1 MEYSLYISCEVHVL
15 YLAHHVYWETIK
27 RTLRIWSFS
36 PLKIILCSIYWHR
49 NSPVNI
55 QSYSYSFNFWFM
67 IDPTGPGGDLTV
79 LGTQHKVSQLP
90 AKAEKRMGKG
100 ERRITVEKRAGLGAG
115 TWGRGAGL
123 EAACRGTGR
132 PAPEKRRTA
141 RLPGSHRPPFP
152 SAPKSLSARQYR
164 CSWWPNEATRKG
176 SVMCKQSI

>member
-67 IDPTGPGGDLTV
+67 IFISLNKQCDCVLCLFFFSLLSLQVHLNINIVHIFIGYTV
-79 LGTQHKVSQLP
+79 FHCSITILWF
-90 AKAEKRMGKG
+90 AE
-100 ERRITVEKRAGLGAG
+100 LF
-115 TWGRGAGL
+115 L
-123 EAACRGTGR
+123 ACR
-132 PAPEKRRTA
+132 AF
-141 RLPGSHRPPFP
+141 RLVPIF
-152 SAPKSLSARQYR
+152 LY
-164 CSWWPNEATRKG
+164 
-176 SVMCKQSI
+176 CK